1 MISKLRISNFALIEH
16 LELDL
21 NNGFTIVT
29 GETGSGKSILLNAF
43 SLMLGERASSS
54 VVGNYSNKAIV
65 EFHLVTRAKDKH
77 FFDKFQLDFEEP
89 TILRREV
96 VKDGK
101 SRVFINDTPVSL
113 AILKEFTTDK
123 LLIHS
128 QYNTYELKSKQT
140 QLDLYDSL
148 AGNTQ
153 KVEAFSTLYQ
163 KLLVQRDNYNKLVRE
178 FKKQS
183 EDSDYSQFL
192 FDELNKL
199 NLDSKDYE
207 KIEAEL
213 YKLDNIDSIKD
224 ALYQVKGF
232 NEENGFYAN
241 IKEALKKLDKID
253 SPGSELEDIT
263 RRLTEVSIELKE
275 LSNDSESIIDALV
288 DDPEKRE
295 ELLTSLDEYN
305 RMLQKHKVGSQQE
318 LKSIRDGLSDN
329 SLSLIDLDSKIK
341 QMSRSLKE
349 TEDAVHILAESL
361 HKNRV
366 EAQENLSERIVKE
379 LKSLKLPHT
388 KIHFK
393 MEKGS
398 LNEMGVTELNLLF
411 SANLGHPQIEIEK
424 AASGGELSRF
434 MLALLKL
441 ISESRKM
448 PTILFD
454 EIDSGVSGDVAQKI
468 GQLLKNMGVKTQLVV
483 ISHLPQVASKAQ
495 HHLMVHKDII
505 ENKTITSVDVLDM
518 DKRIL
523 EVARLMSGENVT
535 QSALDTAKSLMT

>member
-43 SLMLGERASSS
+43 SLILGERASSS
-54 VVGNYSNKAIV
+54 VVGNYSKKAIV
-65 EFHLVTRAKDKH
+65 EFHLLNRANDKQ
-77 FFDKFQLDFEEP
+77 FFDKYQLDFEEP

-113 AILKEFTTDK
+113 AILKEFTSDK

-140 QLDLYDSL
+140 QLELYDSL

-153 KVEAFSTLYQ
+153 KVEVFSTLYQ
-163 KLLVQRDNYNKLVRE
+163 KLLSQRENYHKLVKE
-178 FKKQS
+178 FQKQS
-183 EDSDYSQFL
+183 EDSDYNQFL

-199 NLDSKDYE
+199 NLESKDYE
-207 KIEAEL
+207 KVESEL

-232 NEENGFYAN
+232 NEENGVYIS

-263 RRLTEVSIELKE
+263 KRLTEISIELKE
-275 LSNDSESIIDALV
+275 LSNDSESIMDSLV
-288 DDPEKRE
+288 DNPEKRE

-305 RMLQKHKVGSQQE
+305 RLLQKHKVGSQNE

-349 TEDAVHILAESL
+349 TEDAVYNHAESL
-361 HKNRV
+361 HKSRV
-366 EAQENLSERIVKE
+366 EAQQNLSERIVKE

-393 MEKGS
+393 MEKGG
-398 LNEMGVTELNLLF
+398 LNEMGMTELNLLF

-468 GQLLKNMGVKTQLVV
+468 GQLLKNMGIKTQLVV

-535 QSALDTAKSLMT
+535 QSALDTAKSLMN

>member
-21 NNGFTIVT
+21 SNGFTIVT

-140 QLDLYDSL
+140 QLELYDSL

-163 KLLVQRDNYNKLVRE
+163 KLLLQRDNYNKLVKE

-207 KIEAEL
+207 KIESEL

-224 ALYQVKGF
+224 ALFQVKGF

-349 TEDAVHILAESL
+349 TEDALQNLAESL

-398 LNEMGVTELNLLF
+398 LNEMGITELNLLF

-468 GQLLKNMGVKTQLVV
+468 GQLLKNMGIKTQLLV

>member
-16 LELDL
+16 LELEL
-21 NNGFTIVT
+21 KNGFTIVT

-65 EFHLVTRAKDKH
+65 EFHLTSEAQDKV
-77 FFDKFQLDFEEP
+77 FFDKHQLDFDE
-89 TILRREV
+89 TIILRREV

-113 AILKEFTTDK
+113 AILREFTTDK

-140 QLDLYDSL
+140 QLELYDSL

-153 KVEAFSTLYQ
+153 KIEAFSKLYQ
-163 KLLVQRDNYNKLVRE
+163 KLLLQRDNYNKLVRD

-199 NLDSKDYE
+199 SLDSKDYE
-207 KIEAEL
+207 KIESEL

-224 ALYQVKGF
+224 ALYKIQGF
-232 NEENGFYAN
+232 SEENGFYTG
-241 IKEALKKLDKID
+241 IKETLKQLEKID

-263 RRLTEVSIELKE
+263 MRLSAISIELKE
-275 LSNDSESIIDALV
+275 LSNESESIIDSLV
-288 DDPEKRE
+288 DDPERRGG
-295 ELLTSLDEYN
+295 LLSSLDEYN
-305 RMLQKHKVGSQQE
+305 RLLQKHKVGSQNE

-341 QMSRSLKE
+341 QMNRNLKE
-349 TEDAVHILAESL
+349 TEDSVQSQAEAL
-361 HKNRV
+361 HSSRID
-366 EAQENLSERIVKE
+366 AQKNLSERIVNE

-388 KIHFK
+388 KILFK
-393 MEKGS
+393 MEKGA
-398 LNEMGVTELNLLF
+398 LNEMGITELKLLF
-411 SANLGHPQIEIEK
+411 SANIGHPQIEIEK

-468 GQLLKNMGVKTQLVV
+468 GQLLKNMGVKTQLLV

-495 HHLMVHKDII
+495 QHLMVHKDIA
-505 ENKTITSVDVLDM
+505 NDKTITSVDVLDM

-523 EVARLMSGENVT
+523 EIARLMSGENVT
-535 QSALDTAKSLMT
+535 QSALDTAKSLMN

>member
-113 AILKEFTTDK
+113 AILKEFTSDK

-140 QLDLYDSL
+140 QLELYDSL

-295 ELLTSLDEYN
+295 ELLTCLDEYN
-305 RMLQKHKVGSQQE
+305 RMLQKHKAGNQQE

-349 TEDAVHILAESL
+349 TEDAVQNLAESL

-398 LNEMGVTELNLLF
+398 LNEMGITELNLLF

-468 GQLLKNMGVKTQLVV
+468 GQLLKNMGIKTQLVV

-518 DKRIL
+518 DMRIL

>member
-140 QLDLYDSL
+140 QLELYDSL

-153 KVEAFSTLYQ
+153 QVEAFSKLYQ
-163 KLLVQRDNYNKLVRE
+163 KLLLQRDNYNKLVRE

-199 NLDSKDYE
+199 NLDSKNYE
-207 KIEAEL
+207 KVESEL
-213 YKLDNIDSIKD
+213 YKLDNIDTIKD

-232 NEENGFYAN
+232 HEENGFYASL
-241 IKEALKKLDKID
+241 KETLKKLDKID
-253 SPGSELEDIT
+253 SPGSELEEIK
-263 RRLTEVSIELKE
+263 RRLSEISIELKE

-349 TEDAVHILAESL
+349 TEDAVQNLAESL

-398 LNEMGVTELNLLF
+398 LNEMGITELNLLF

-468 GQLLKNMGVKTQLVV
+468 GQLLKNMGIKTQLLV

-518 DKRIL
+518 DKRVL

>member
-21 NNGFTIVT
+21 SNGFTIVT

-140 QLDLYDSL
+140 QLELYDSL

-163 KLLVQRDNYNKLVRE
+163 KLLLQRDNYNKLVKE

-207 KIEAEL
+207 KIESEL

-349 TEDAVHILAESL
+349 TEDAVHNLAESL

-398 LNEMGVTELNLLF
+398 LNEMGITELNLLF

-468 GQLLKNMGVKTQLVV
+468 GQLLKNMGIKTQLLV

>member
-65 EFHLVTRAKDKH
+65 ELHLVNKARDKQ
-77 FFDKFQLDFEEP
+77 FFDKYQLDFDEP

-96 VKDGK
+96 VKNGK

-113 AILKEFTTDK
+113 GILKEFTTDK

-140 QLDLYDSL
+140 QLELYDSL

-153 KVEAFSTLYQ
+153 KVETFSKLYQ
-163 KLLVQRDNYNKLVRE
+163 KLLLQKENYNKLVRE

-207 KIEAEL
+207 KVESEL

-232 NEENGFYAN
+232 NEENGFYAG
-241 IKEALKKLDKID
+241 IKETLKKLEKID
-253 SPGSELEDIT
+253 SPGSELEDIS
-263 RRLTEVSIELKE
+263 RRLSEISIELKE
-275 LSNDSESIIDALV
+275 LSNESESIMDSLV

-295 ELLTSLDEYN
+295 ELLISLDEYN
-305 RMLQKHKVGSQQE
+305 RMLQKHKVGNQE
-318 LKSIRDGLSDN
+318 ALKSIRDGLSDN
-329 SLSLIDLDSKIK
+329 SLTLIDLDSKIK
-341 QMSRSLKE
+341 QLNRILKE
-349 TEDAVHILAESL
+349 TEDSVHNQANSL
-361 HKNRV
+361 HNSRV
-366 EAQENLSERIVKE
+366 EGQKKLSERIIKE

-393 MEKGS
+393 MEKGT
-398 LNEMGVTELNLLF
+398 LNEMGITELNLLF

-468 GQLLKNMGVKTQLVV
+468 GQLLKNMGMKTQLLV

-495 HHLMVHKDII
+495 HHLMVHKDIVK
-505 ENKTITSVDVLDM
+505 NKTITSVDVLDV
-518 DKRIL
+518 DERIA

-535 QSALDTAKSLMT
+535 QSALDTAKSLMN

>member
-113 AILKEFTTDK
+113 AILKEFTSDK

-140 QLDLYDSL
+140 QLELYDSL

-349 TEDAVHILAESL
+349 TEDAVQNLAESL

-398 LNEMGVTELNLLF
+398 LNEMGITELNLLF

-535 QSALDTAKSLMT
+535 KSALETAKSLMK

>member
-113 AILKEFTTDK
+113 AILKEFTSDK

-140 QLDLYDSL
+140 QLELYDSL

-349 TEDAVHILAESL
+349 TEDAVQNLAESL

-398 LNEMGVTELNLLF
+398 LNEMGITELNLLF

-468 GQLLKNMGVKTQLVV
+468 GQLLKNMGIKTQLLV

-518 DKRIL
+518 DKRVL

>member
-113 AILKEFTTDK
+113 AILKEFTSDK

-140 QLDLYDSL
+140 QLELYDSL

-341 QMSRSLKE
+341 QMSRTLKE
-349 TEDAVHILAESL
+349 TEDAVQNLAESL

-398 LNEMGVTELNLLF
+398 LNEMGITELNLLF

-468 GQLLKNMGVKTQLVV
+468 GQLLKNMGIKTQLLV

-518 DKRIL
+518 DKRVL

>member
-1 MISKLRISNFALIEH
+1 MIKKLRISNFALIEH
-16 LELDL
+16 LELEL
-21 NNGFTIVT
+21 KNGFTIVT

-54 VVGNYSNKAIV
+54 VVGNYSKKAIV
-65 EFHLVTRAKDKH
+65 EFHLTSEAQDKV
-77 FFDKFQLDFEEP
+77 FFDKHQLDFDE
-89 TILRREV
+89 TIILRREV

-113 AILKEFTTDK
+113 AILREFTTDK

-140 QLDLYDSL
+140 QLELYDSL

-153 KVEAFSTLYQ
+153 KIEAFSKLYQ
-163 KLLVQRDNYNKLVRE
+163 KLLLQRDNYNKLVRD

-199 NLDSKDYE
+199 SLDSKDYE
-207 KIEAEL
+207 KIESEL

-224 ALYQVKGF
+224 ALYKIQGF
-232 NEENGFYAN
+232 SEENGFYTG
-241 IKEALKKLDKID
+241 IKETLKQLEKID

-263 RRLTEVSIELKE
+263 MRLSAISIELKE
-275 LSNDSESIIDALV
+275 LSNESESIIDSLV
-288 DDPEKRE
+288 DDPERRGG
-295 ELLTSLDEYN
+295 LLSSLDEYN
-305 RMLQKHKVGSQQE
+305 RLLQKHKVGSQNE

-341 QMSRSLKE
+341 QMNRNLKE
-349 TEDAVHILAESL
+349 TEDSVQSQAEAL
-361 HKNRV
+361 HSSRLD
-366 EAQENLSERIVKE
+366 AQKNLSERIVNE

-388 KIHFK
+388 KILFK
-393 MEKGS
+393 MEKGA
-398 LNEMGVTELNLLF
+398 LNEMGITELKLLF
-411 SANLGHPQIEIEK
+411 SANIGHPQIEIEK

-468 GQLLKNMGVKTQLVV
+468 GQLLKNMGVKTQLLV

-495 HHLMVHKDII
+495 QHLMVHKDIA
-505 ENKTITSVDVLDM
+505 NDKTITSVDVLDM

-523 EVARLMSGENVT
+523 EIARLMSGENVT
-535 QSALDTAKSLMT
+535 QSALDTAKSLMN